1 MWLYWLMGS
10 FGLTVALFDSS
21 WILQSSIL
29 RPFLFIVVTVDYNK
43 DLEVVLINLWMMLSW
58 VEC

>member
-1 MWLYWLMGS
+1 MRG
-10 FGLTVALFDSS
+10 FGLTVALFDTSG
-21 WILQSSIL
+21 ILQGSIL

-58 VEC
+58 EECWVP

>member
-1 MWLYWLMGS
+1 MRG
-10 FGLTVALFDSS
+10 FGLTVALFDTSG
-21 WILQSSIL
+21 ILQGSIL

-43 DLEVVLINLWMMLSW
+43 DLEVFLINLWMMLSW

>member
-1 MWLYWLMGS
+1 MRG
-10 FGLTVALFDSS
+10 FGLTVALFDTSG
-21 WILQSSIL
+21 ILGHQGSIL